1 MITLVWNIQIE
12 WKGLVGKRQKVF
24 EVGKKFGKKVAFNLK
39 NFQVNHRKRKKEL
52 GNLGHSRTSQLV
64 AWGRFYKSY
73 FRNNFFDGK
82 PTKTSYF
89 GSKQLKLYNMELDP
103 FEINDVSDANIEIV
117 NFLLVKM
124 ADYYVSQNTVLAFE
138 Q

>member
-39 NFQVNHRKRKKEL
+39 NFQVNHRKRKNEL

-73 FRNNFFDGK
+73 FRNNFFDGLK
-82 PTKTSYF
+82 QYGRDFGKIKTFMS
-89 GSKQLKLYNMELDP
+89 LKAAKDHQIKER
-103 FEINDVSDANIEIV
+103 III
-117 NFLLVKM
+117 
-124 ADYYVSQNTVLAFE
+124 ADSAVT
-138 Q
+138 